1 MDPTS
6 ESETL
11 ADRLEDQALSSARH
25 SGGGKRGGGGR
36 GGGGGKASEGGRG
49 QREVSLSRALSRLLR
64 HQAGNAGVELDRE
77 GFACLGEVVSA
88 FLFPLFFW
96 VVAFWLLC
104 GGRGGE
110 EDERRGGWLVVLRA
124 L

>member
-6 ESETL
+6 ESEAL

-77 GFACLGEVVSA
+77 GFACLGEVVSTF
-88 FLFPLFFW
+88 FLFSFG
-96 VVAFWLLC
+96 WLLSGC
-104 GGRGGE
+104 CAAGGGE
-110 EDERRGGWLVVLRA
+110 RG
-124 L
+124 